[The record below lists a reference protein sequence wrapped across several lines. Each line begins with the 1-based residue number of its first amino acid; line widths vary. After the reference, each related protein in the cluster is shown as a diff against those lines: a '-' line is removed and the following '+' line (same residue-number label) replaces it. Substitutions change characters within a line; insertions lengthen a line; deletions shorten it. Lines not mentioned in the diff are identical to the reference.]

1 MQHWA
6 DMTVTDRA
14 LWESI
19 VESDAEV
26 PPGHTAAGLLP
37 PLLDLLEEPDP
48 FLRDE
53 VGYGVLARWVVKDQL
68 LGPEELRY
76 AVERLVPDLR
86 YGLGD
91 DGDAGDDRA
100 VLRRSYSALAL
111 AILAYRDVEDHFLS
125 VAGVR
130 SLLDNGITY
139 LLEEPDRRGHV
150 PGLGWVNATAHTADL
165 LKFLVRNPAT
175 TAADHRRVLD
185 ALQTLLTK
193 VNGLVFVD
201 DEEDRLVLVVVD
213 VLGRDTIEDDELVDW
228 IDRLG
233 SWLADHPA
241 SSDPEVRAATVNVK
255 RFVRTL
261 HLALCSRAH
270 RLGEKHDKAE
280 VAALDTARRFAAG
293 PV

>member
-1 MQHWA
+1 
-6 DMTVTDRA
+6 MTVMDRA

-19 VESDAEV
+19 VASDAEV
-26 PPGHTAAGLLP
+26 PPGHTAADLLP

-68 LGPEELRY
+68 LGPDDLRY

-86 YGLGD
+86 HGLDDD
-91 DGDAGDDRA
+91 DGGGDRA

-111 AILAYRDVEDHFLS
+111 AILAYRNVDDHFLDA
-125 VAGVR
+125 AGVR
-130 SLLDNGITY
+130 RLLDDGLAY
-139 LLEEPDRRGHV
+139 LLEEPDRRGWV
-150 PGLGWVNATAHTADL
+150 PELGWVNATSHTADL

-175 TAADHRRVLD
+175 IADDHRRVLD

-193 VNGLVFVD
+193 VNGLVFID

-213 VLGRDTIEDDELVDW
+213 VLGRDTIADDALVDW
-228 IDRLG
+228 IDRFG
-233 SWLADHPA
+233 SWLAEHPT
-241 SSDPEVRAATVNVK
+241 SSDPEVRAAAVNVK
-255 RFVRTL
+255 RFIRAL

-270 RLGEKHDKAE
+270 RGGLQHDTPE
-280 VAALDTARRFAAG
+280 LAALDTARRFAAG
-293 PV
+293 PI

>member
-1 MQHWA
+1 
-6 DMTVTDRA
+6 MTVMDRA

-19 VESDAEV
+19 VASDAEV
-26 PPGHTAAGLLP
+26 PPGHTAADLLP

-68 LGPEELRY
+68 LGPSDLRY

-86 YGLGD
+86 HGLDDD
-91 DGDAGDDRA
+91 DGGGDRA

-111 AILAYRDVEDHFLS
+111 AILAYRDVDDHFLDA
-125 VAGVR
+125 AGVR
-130 SLLDNGITY
+130 GLLDDGLAY
-139 LLEEPDRRGHV
+139 LLEEPDRRGWV
-150 PGLGWVNATAHTADL
+150 AELGWVNATSHTADL

-175 TAADHRRVLD
+175 VADDHRRVLD

-193 VNGLVFVD
+193 VNGLVFID

-213 VLGRDTIEDDELVDW
+213 VLGRDTVDDDALVDW
-228 IDRLG
+228 IDRFG
-233 SWLADHPA
+233 SWLAEHPT
-241 SSDPEVRAATVNVK
+241 SSDPEVRAAAVNVK
-255 RFVRTL
+255 RFIRAL

-270 RLGEKHDKAE
+270 RGGSPHDSAE
-280 VAALDTARRFAAG
+280 LAALDTARRFAAG
-293 PV
+293 PI

>member
-1 MQHWA
+1 M
-6 DMTVTDRA
+6 DRMTVTDRE

-19 VESDAEV
+19 VAADAEV
-26 PPGHTAAGLLP
+26 PPGHTAADLLP

-68 LGPEELRY
+68 LGPADLRY
-76 AVERLVPDLR
+76 AVDRLVPDLR
-86 YGLGD
+86 YGLGAT
-91 DGDAGDDRA
+91 DGDDDRA

-111 AILAYRDVEDHFLS
+111 AILAYRDVDDRFLDAS
-125 VAGVR
+125 GVR
-130 SLLDNGITY
+130 RLLDDGLAY
-139 LLEEPDRRGHV
+139 LLEEPDRRGWV
-150 PGLGWVNATAHTADL
+150 EGLGWINATSHTADL

-175 TAADHRRVLD
+175 TAEDHRRVLA
-185 ALQTLLTK
+185 ALETLLTK

-213 VLGRDTIEDDELVDW
+213 VLGRDTIGDDELVDW

-233 SWLADHPA
+233 SWLADHPT
-241 SSDPEVRAATVNVK
+241 SSDPEVRAAAVNLK
-255 RFVRTL
+255 RFVRAL

-280 VAALDTARRFAAG
+280 IAALDTARRFAAG
-293 PV
+293 PI

>member
-1 MQHWA
+1 M
-6 DMTVTDRA
+6 DRA

-19 VESDAEV
+19 VASDAEV
-26 PPGHTAAGLLP
+26 PPGHTAADLLP

-68 LGPEELRY
+68 LGPDDLRY

-86 YGLGD
+86 HGLDDD
-91 DGDAGDDRA
+91 DGGGDRA

-111 AILAYRDVEDHFLS
+111 AILAYRNVDDHFLDA
-125 VAGVR
+125 AGVR
-130 SLLDNGITY
+130 RLLDDGLAY
-139 LLEEPDRRGHV
+139 LLEEPDRRGWV
-150 PGLGWVNATAHTADL
+150 PELGWVNATSHTADL

-175 TAADHRRVLD
+175 IADDHRRVLD

-193 VNGLVFVD
+193 VNGLVFID

-213 VLGRDTIEDDELVDW
+213 VLGRDTIADDALVDW
-228 IDRLG
+228 IDRFG
-233 SWLADHPA
+233 SWLAEHPT
-241 SSDPEVRAATVNVK
+241 SSDPEVRAAAVNVK
-255 RFVRTL
+255 RFIRAL

-270 RLGEKHDKAE
+270 RGGLQHDTPE
-280 VAALDTARRFAAG
+280 LAALDTARRFAAG
-293 PV
+293 PI

>member
-1 MQHWA
+1 MPHWGA
-6 DMTVTDRA
+6 MTVMDRA

-19 VESDAEV
+19 VASDAEV
-26 PPGHTAAGLLP
+26 PPGHTAADLLP

-68 LGPEELRY
+68 LGPSDLRY

-86 YGLGD
+86 HGLDDD
-91 DGDAGDDRA
+91 DGGGDRA

-111 AILAYRDVEDHFLS
+111 AILAYRDVDDHFLDA
-125 VAGVR
+125 AGVR
-130 SLLDNGITY
+130 GLLDDGLAY
-139 LLEEPDRRGHV
+139 LLEEPDRRGWV
-150 PGLGWVNATAHTADL
+150 AELGWVNATSHTADL

-175 TAADHRRVLD
+175 VADDHRRVLD

-193 VNGLVFVD
+193 VNGLVFID

-213 VLGRDTIEDDELVDW
+213 VLGRDTVDDDALVDW
-228 IDRLG
+228 IDRFG
-233 SWLADHPA
+233 SWLAEHPT
-241 SSDPEVRAATVNVK
+241 SSDPEVRAAAVNVK
-255 RFVRTL
+255 RFIRAL

-270 RLGEKHDKAE
+270 RGGSPHDSAE
-280 VAALDTARRFAAG
+280 LAALDTARRFAAG
-293 PV
+293 PI

>member
-1 MQHWA
+1 MPHWGA
-6 DMTVTDRA
+6 MTVMDRA

-19 VESDAEV
+19 VASDAEV
-26 PPGHTAAGLLP
+26 PPGHTAADLLP

-68 LGPEELRY
+68 LGPSDLRY

-86 YGLGD
+86 HGLDDD
-91 DGDAGDDRA
+91 DGGGDRA

-111 AILAYRDVEDHFLS
+111 AILAYRDVDDHFLDA
-125 VAGVR
+125 AGVR
-130 SLLDNGITY
+130 GLLDDGLAY
-139 LLEEPDRRGHV
+139 LLEEPDRRGWV
-150 PGLGWVNATAHTADL
+150 AELGWVNATSHTADL

-175 TAADHRRVLD
+175 VADDHRRVLD

-193 VNGLVFVD
+193 VNGLVFID

-213 VLGRDTIEDDELVDW
+213 VLGRDTVDDDALVDW
-228 IDRLG
+228 IDRFG
-233 SWLADHPA
+233 SWLAEHPT
-241 SSDPEVRAATVNVK
+241 SSDPEVRAAAVNVK
-255 RFVRTL
+255 RFIRAL

-270 RLGEKHDKAE
+270 RSGSLPEGAE
-280 VAALDTARRFAAG
+280 LAALDTARRFAAG
-293 PV
+293 PI